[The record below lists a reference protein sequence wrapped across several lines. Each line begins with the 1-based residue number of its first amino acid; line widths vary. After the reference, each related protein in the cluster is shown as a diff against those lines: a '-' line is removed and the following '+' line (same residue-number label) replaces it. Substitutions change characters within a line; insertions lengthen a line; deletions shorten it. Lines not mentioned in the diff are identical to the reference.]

1 MVAKFLDLDREGHL
15 HFQTMEEK
23 YGLPFC
29 SWEQSC
35 TGRTIYMSFLCHVC
49 RTSVYWDPEIL
60 PPWQRDVATSLS
72 IRKETCFPLVRL
84 LRFSLNKFNVIIT
97 RIIGVRT
104 KHWPGVHG
112 SPLWTGSTWTTFIW
126 TGSKDPLSWTGFMD
140 SFFFFSTMRNEQ
152 KEKKCKNKIKKKQQQ
167 QQTMLDWSVT
177 FNCAYI
183 V

>member
-35 TGRTIYMSFLCHVC
+35 TGRTVYMSFLCHVC

-72 IRKETCFPLVRL
+72 IRKETYFPLVRL

-112 SPLWTGSTWTTFIW
+112 SLLWTGSTWTTFIW
-126 TGSKDPLSWTGFMD
+126 TGSKDPPFMD
-140 SFFFFSTMRNEQ
+140 RVHGQFFFQQWETNKNRKSAKIRL
-152 KEKKCKNKIKKKQQQ
+152 KKNSNNNKQCSIDQ
-167 QQTMLDWSVT
+167 WSL
-177 FNCAYI
+177 I
-183 V
+183 VLT

>member
-15 HFQTMEEK
+15 HFQTIEEK

-104 KHWPGVHG
+104 KHWPGVMDPHFGPGPHG
-112 SPLWTGSTWTTFIW
+112 
-126 TGSKDPLSWTGFMD
+126 PLSYGPGPRTPCHGPGSWTV
-140 SFFFFSTMRNEQ
+140 FFFQQWEMN
-152 KEKKCKNKIKKKQQQ
+152 KKRKSAKIRLKK
-167 QQTMLDWSVT
+167 TATTTNNARLISDL
-177 FNCAYI
+177 
-183 V
+183 

>member
-112 SPLWTGSTWTTFIW
+112 PHFGP
-126 TGSKDPLSWTGFMD
+126 GPYGPLSYGPGPRTPRHGPGSWTV
-140 SFFFFSTMRNEQ
+140 FFFFSTMRNEQ
-152 KEKKCKNKIKKKQQQ
+152 KQKKCKNEIKKNSNNNKQCSIDQ
-167 QQTMLDWSVT
+167 WSL
-177 FNCAYI
+177 I
-183 V
+183 VLTLV

>member
-35 TGRTIYMSFLCHVC
+35 TGRTVYMSFLCHVG

-60 PPWQRDVATSLS
+60 PPWQRDVATSVS

-112 SPLWTGSTWTTFIW
+112 SSLWTGSTWITFIW

-140 SFFFFSTMRNEQ
+140 SSFFQQWEMN
-152 KEKKCKNKIKKKQQQ
+152 KNRKSAKIRLKKQQQ
-167 QQTMLDWSVT
+167 QQTMLDWSVI